1 MKLVAATALAGGLL
15 MMAGGANATVIFS
28 EDFSGYDTLNI
39 AHGAHFASSAGNTIT
54 SDYSYRIP
62 NGENHGNQA
71 DSMYD
76 EGTWTIATNPDAVH
90 DLWINLPDNQDPFLI
105 LNGATSN
112 ANPPPI
118 AYESQVLQVGPGTYS
133 YSYDIL
139 NVCCNFNHP
148 PGVQSVLQLW
158 YVKGDSQQNIGSIP
172 LDINSVVATQPSA
185 NGWTHVTGNFTIT
198 QPGGFIRLG
207 LSDTN
212 AAADGNDFGVDNLRL
227 ASAPEPAAW
236 ALMIMGFGA
245 AGAMV
250 RRRTRVL
257 A

>member
-1 MKLVAATALAGGLL
+1 MKLVLATALAGSLL
-15 MMAGGANATVIFS
+15 MAGGANAAVIFT

-39 AHGAHFASSAGNTIT
+39 AHGAHSASSTSGNTID
-54 SDYSYRIP
+54 SDYSYRVP
-62 NGENHGNQA
+62 NGQNHGGQA

-76 EGTWTIATNPDAVH
+76 EGAWTIATNPIATH
-90 DLWINLPDNQDPFLI
+90 DLWIDLGNNQDPFLI

-112 ANPPPI
+112 ANPPPT
-118 AYESQVLQVGPGTYS
+118 AYESQVLAIGPGTYS

-139 NVCCNFNHP
+139 NVCCNFHHD

-158 YVKGDSQQNIGSIP
+158 YFKGPAANAISPIP
-172 LDINSVVATQPSA
+172 IDINSTIATQPAA
-185 NGWTHVTGNFTIT
+185 NGWTHVTGNFTIN

-212 AAADGNDFGVDNLRL
+212 AAADGNDFGVDNLKL
-227 ASAPEPAAW
+227 ATAPEPASW

-245 AGAMV
+245 AGAMM
-250 RRRTRVL
+250 RRRARVL